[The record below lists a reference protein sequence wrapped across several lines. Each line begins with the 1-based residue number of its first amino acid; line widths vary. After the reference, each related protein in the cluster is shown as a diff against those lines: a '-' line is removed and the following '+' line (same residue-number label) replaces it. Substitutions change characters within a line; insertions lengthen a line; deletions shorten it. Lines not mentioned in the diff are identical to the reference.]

1 MMMYILLSVCVLA
14 GLGVALAAFY
24 RPDQRRRLARVLAG
38 IMAVVALW
46 FLAFPPRHAV
56 SVARSEAILLTTGYQ
71 RDTLRALLRRLGPA
85 TRVWFYAPDSG
96 TATPAGAVA
105 VARLGAVPEQLS
117 ALRYLH
123 LLGAGLPAA
132 VVPELGNIKLLWH
145 TPPATTDFQAGAWNR
160 RLELGQP
167 LVVQGSYRGAIR
179 GPVWVRLQAAG
190 ATHDSVQL
198 PTGQGTF
205 QLRYIPKAAGRL
217 VATVSAGPTKQL
229 LAAEPVPTEVLPT
242 RPLRV
247 LLLAATPSFELKFLR
262 NHLAARQHAVA
273 WRTGISRGLTQTEF
287 SNQPATDL
295 GRLSPALLARYDVV
309 VADAPTLSSLG
320 GGETQT
326 LRTAQRTAG
335 LGLIV
340 LAEATTPVR
349 SLGGATTVRILP
361 QPATDRPQQ
370 LAWPAT
376 KALVPAT
383 LQLSSPA
390 RLLVAT
396 AGSGR
401 PVVAAQRLGGG
412 TVVVSVLPETYP
424 WVLQNETA
432 TYAAYW
438 SRLLSAAARPET
450 AATEWQ
456 PTEPWPRAGLP
467 VGLQLAG
474 TARTL
479 QPLRVSGA
487 AGSILARLAL
497 RQDALLPEWSTAT
510 YWPARAGWQ
519 QLERPG
525 QPAQWLYIFGSQDWQ
540 GPEALRRRAAV
551 QPAQTTA
558 RQISAPAQVMVAW
571 PAGWFVALFVA
582 AAGFLWLEEKL

>member
-1 MMMYILLSVCVLA
+1 MMFYVLLSACLLA
-14 GLGVALAAFY
+14 GLGIALAAFY
-24 RPDQRRRLARVLAG
+24 RPDTRRRLARVLAG
-38 IMAVVALW
+38 IVAVAALW
-46 FLAFPPRHAV
+46 LLAFPPRHSV

-71 RDTLRALLRRLGPA
+71 PDTLRTLLRRLGPA

-96 TATPAGAVA
+96 AARPVGTVA
-105 VARLGAVPEQLS
+105 VARLGAVPEQLPD
-117 ALRYLH
+117 LRYLH

-132 VVPELGNIKLLWH
+132 VVPELDSIRLLWH
-145 TPPATTDFQAGAWNR
+145 TPPAKVGFQAAAWNR

-167 LVVQGSYRGAIR
+167 LVVEGRYRGTVS
-179 GPVWVRLQAAG
+179 GPVWVRLQAVG
-190 ATHDSVQL
+190 ATHDSVRL
-198 PTGQGTF
+198 PGGSGRF
-205 QLRYIPKAAGRL
+205 QLRYTPKAAGRL
-217 VATVSAGPTKQL
+217 VATVSAGPRRRP
-229 LAAEPVPTEVLPT
+229 LAAEPIPAEVLPT

-295 GRLSPALLARYDVV
+295 SRLTPALLARYDVV
-309 VADAPTLSSLG
+309 VADAAALGSLAG
-320 GGETQT
+320 AETQA

-340 LAEATTPVR
+340 LAEPATPLR
-349 SLGGATTVRILP
+349 SLGGTTTIRVLP
-361 QPATDRPQQ
+361 QPAADRPQR
-370 LAWPAT
+370 LAWPAA

-383 LQLSSPA
+383 LQLSTPA
-390 RLLVAT
+390 RLLVGT
-396 AGSGR
+396 ASPAR
-401 PVVAAQRLGGG
+401 PVVAAQRLGVG

-424 WVLQNETA
+424 WLLQNETA

-450 AATEWQ
+450 AATEWLAL
-456 PTEPWPRAGLP
+456 EPWPRAGLP
-467 VGLQLAG
+467 VALQLAG
-474 TARTL
+474 AAAPKR
-479 QPLRVSGA
+479 PLLVSDA
-487 AGSILARLAL
+487 AGGPLARLAL

-525 QPAQWLYIFGSQDWQ
+525 QPAQWLYVFGAQDWQ
-540 GPEALRRRAAV
+540 GPEAQLRRATVLSAQSMTRQAAGAALV
-551 QPAQTTA
+551 Q
-558 RQISAPAQVMVAW
+558 VAW
-571 PAGWFVALFVA
+571 PAGWFVALFVL